1 MRLLLDTHAV
11 IWWTGDPDELTPA
24 ARQAIAEADVAA
36 VSATSIWEVATKAAI
51 GKLQVPVDDLVD
63 EIREW
68 GLDLLPVTAEHAWH
82 GRLLP
87 LHHRDPFDRMLVA
100 QAQVEGLTIVSRDPD
115 IARYQV
121 AVLPA

>member
-11 IWWTGDPDELTPA
+11 IWWTDDPDRLVPA
-24 ARQAIAEADVAA
+24 ARHAIAEADVAA
-36 VSATSIWEVATKAAI
+36 VSAATIWEITTKAAI
-51 GKLQVPVDDLVD
+51 GKLEVPVDDLVD
-63 EIREW
+63 EIRAW
-68 GLDLLPVTAEHAWH
+68 GLDLLSVTAEHAWH

-100 QAQVEGLTIVSRDPD
+100 QAQIEGMTVVTRDPD
-115 IARYQV
+115 IARYQI